1 MAVEIVRQ
9 VWCDIHLKAKKKKVS
24 GIEGRASGF
33 NEGHMLSIDLCD
45 ECFGTLTWAQIL
57 EYGTATD
64 QPKLDKDR
72 LSERIKGKPD
82 PRGGKRALVECSFCG
97 KQMTNGAG
105 WALHNKVHER
115 NGETANPIPVAS

>member
-24 GIEGRASGF
+24 GVEGRASAF
-33 NEGHMLSIDLCD
+33 SEGQMLSIDLCD
-45 ECFGTLTWAQIL
+45 ECFATLTWAQIL
-57 EYGTATD
+57 EYGSAQD
-64 QPKLDKDR
+64 QPKLDKNR
-72 LSERIKGKPD
+72 LSDRIRQPPKQ
-82 PRGGKRALVECSFCG
+82 GGRRALVECSFCG

-115 NGETANPIPVAS
+115 NNETANPIPVAS